1 MTEHDKLAEARVG
14 SCPAEPPKPLWSAA
28 EMADLV
34 RQVRIDH
41 APQLEDDDQGPF
53 LHCEDAS
60 VVAHACWPRIASALA
75 AARAQGAAE
84 AFERAAKA
92 CIEAEARYR
101 ADADE
106 AAERDQPLNWS
117 ASDGCAI
124 TAERLAAAIRAL
136 AREAAK

>member
-75 AARAQGAAE
+75 AAWAQGAAE
-84 AFERAAKA
+84 VFA
-92 CIEAEARYR
+92 
-101 ADADE
+101 E
-106 AAERDQPLNWS
+106 AAELLHA
-117 ASDGCAI
+117 AS
-124 TAERLAAAIRAL
+124 TEQVKAEDDSGAVALAAGAAIMEYKSAL